1 MHPALFCFCTHRVGL
16 FAPLYSFP
24 HHPFLS
30 DTSDQ
35 FARAVEDASAVETPP
50 ATAPWG
56 IGGVEQPFV
65 GAGGAMEPDRMI
77 QAGTDEFAPHPAKP
91 VGQRAGPQQGIVTR
105 VGDNRTMQC
114 RVLKDRRQIGDG
126 TEPGMRSG
134 RARIAVHP
142 VQLIDRAHVDRAR
155 AQDERSLLFAHSVSG
170 TLDHGAAHFLIA
182 LEFFGRC
189 NIRHGHIVM
198 RQAVLRSLETR
209 GEVQDSPL
217 LASIIC
223 LTGNDAPI
231 GKTASIEVA
240 RGMICDIH
248 ALLPT
253 TKEVGVQRMCFQ
265 PIGCGRL
272 RGLQGLTNDLTAKYT
287 PDPASLL
294 WGGKGVLAIAGHSQQ
309 ADELCDQLFR
319 GLFFAHA
326 SGFAEGLRI
335 RQAPDLSASH
345 LPERKVLRQT
355 R

>member
-1 MHPALFCFCTHRVGL
+1 
-16 FAPLYSFP
+16 
-24 HHPFLS
+24 
-30 DTSDQ
+30 
-35 FARAVEDASAVETPP
+35 
-50 ATAPWG
+50 
-56 IGGVEQPFV
+56 
-65 GAGGAMEPDRMI
+65 
-77 QAGTDEFAPHPAKP
+77 
-91 VGQRAGPQQGIVTR
+91 
-105 VGDNRTMQC
+105 
-114 RVLKDRRQIGDG
+114 
-126 TEPGMRSG
+126 MRSG
-134 RARIAVHP
+134 RARFAVHP
-142 VQLIDRAHVDRAR
+142 VQLIDRAHVDRSR
-155 AQDERSLLFAHSVSG
+155 AQDERALLFAHSVSG

-198 RQAVLRSLETR
+198 RQAVLRALETR
-209 GEVQDSPL
+209 GEVQNGAL

-223 LTGNDAPI
+223 CLTGNDASI

-240 RGMICDIH
+240 RGTIGDIH

-272 RGLQGLTNDLTAKYT
+272 RGLQGLGYDLTAKYT

-294 WGGKGVLAIAGHSQQ
+294 RGGKGVFAVAGHSQQ

-326 SGFAEGLRI
+326 NGFAEGLRI